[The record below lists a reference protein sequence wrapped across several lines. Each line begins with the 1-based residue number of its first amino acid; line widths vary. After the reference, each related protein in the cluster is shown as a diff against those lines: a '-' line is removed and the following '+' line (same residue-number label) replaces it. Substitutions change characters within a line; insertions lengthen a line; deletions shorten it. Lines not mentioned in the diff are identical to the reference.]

1 MDDKKAKQLLKE
13 HTEALNI
20 LLKKDGL
27 GDIKEEA
34 EQALQSAKEGS
45 KQLKKTLLE
54 RFKEF
59 PIVEK
64 VTSLG
69 TAGTVAVST
78 AAVAQTELAVTYTEL
93 VVAQVAE
100 DVWEGVI
107 EPPNFIDSFVDF
119 DSLHTWGQQVIAEKV
134 AEVSEL
140 QPTSEP
146 SSESSDPKPQP
157 SASSLDTG
165 DDKPSQK
172 QATESEIESEEKE
185 SKVEEKDSSKE
196 VKEDGLQKDKEDKQ
210 PQSQE
215 QQTEDKKEFQE
226 KESSSESDTKSGDVK
241 ELPIVETPIDLDESI
256 RQVSPTS

>member
-45 KQLKKTLLE
+45 KQLKKTLLA
-54 RFKEF
+54 RVKEF

-107 EPPNFIDSFVDF
+107 EPPDFIDSFVDF
-119 DSLHTWGQQVIAEKV
+119 DSLHTWGQQVIADKV

-146 SSESSDPKPQP
+146 SGQSSDPKPQP
-157 SASSLDTG
+157 SASSPDTG
-165 DDKPSQK
+165 DDKSSQK
-172 QATESEIESEEKE
+172 QATES
-185 SKVEEKDSSKE
+185 
-196 VKEDGLQKDKEDKQ
+196 KQ
-210 PQSQE
+210 PQQETKSKTEESKPSQKSTDE
-215 QQTEDKKEFQE
+215 KTE
-226 KESSSESDTKSGDVK
+226 KEGKGQSGEPESPEGK
-241 ELPIVETPIDLDESI
+241 EKTQGSNTSVESKATPIPIVNTPLDSFDDDI
-256 RQVSPTS
+256 KPHSSVRHVSPTN